1 MTKEE
6 IIKLKRDNSEFGRNA
21 RSKNVARMVAAKTG
35 YRLDTVA
42 RILNGTNPASKPH
55 HFLWLAMAEELIKS
69 PAELEDD
76 GN

>member
-1 MTKEE
+1 
-6 IIKLKRDNSEFGRNA
+6 
-21 RSKNVARMVAAKTG
+21 MVAAKTG

-69 PAELEDD
+69 PAQLEDD
-76 GN
+76 LN